1 MPIKCAGAPQKA
13 LYLSAHAW
21 ESAGAAVDLTFCSA
35 GPALFGVKEF
45 VPTLQGYMDRYG
57 ATECYGPT
65 LVAVDGQARRA
76 KFQTAD
82 GQLVEK
88 EFERRFARWLGTG

>member
-57 ATECYGPT
+57 ATECYGHT